1 METEANN
8 LPDTAELAH
17 DAAPEQAPE
26 PSEQPDTDQPED
38 DGSDLD
44 TQETDP
50 EFEEV
55 EYEGKKYALPKELKD
70 AILRQSDYTRK
81 TQELAQTR
89 EQSQAEIAQEKA
101 RIEAERA
108 NIQSVARVY
117 AIDERLQ
124 QYAGTDWQALSQ
136 SDPVAAQQ
144 QFFTYQQLKD
154 ARAQVIGQIQQHE
167 SQRALRESEATA
179 RSMQQ
184 AQEVLGREIKG
195 WSPALAKELRG
206 IAKDLGASD
215 DAINGI
221 REPWVVRALHAQKVL
236 REMTAKA
243 TKPPPAPPAQPVKTV
258 TGGTARAAVD
268 PDKMDTDAW
277 MKWRA
282 KQVARR
288 S

>member
-26 PSEQPDTDQPED
+26 PSEQPEGDQSD
-38 DGSDLD
+38 DEGSGQDGA
-44 TQETDP
+44 EP

-70 AILRQSDYTRK
+70 AILRQADYTRK

-144 QFFTYQQLKD
+144 AFFSYQQLKD
-154 ARAQVIGQIQQHE
+154 AKQQLIGQIQQNE
-167 SQRALRESEATA
+167 AQRALREGEATA

-184 AQEVLGREIKG
+184 AQEMLAREIKG
-195 WSPALAKELRG
+195 WSPEYAKQLRDVAKELG
-206 IAKDLGASD
+206 ADDKSIAA
-215 DAINGI
+215 I
-221 REPWVVRALHAQKVL
+221 REPWIVRALHAQKVL
-236 REMTAKA
+236 REMTSKA
-243 TKPPPAPPAQPVKTV
+243 TAKPAPPPPTPVKTI
-258 TGGTARAAVD
+258 TGGTAKAAVN
-268 PDKMDTDAW
+268 PDKLSTDEW
-277 MKWRA
+277 MEWRN
-282 KQVARR
+282 KQVAKRR
-288 S
+288 T